1 MLKKKM
7 NTAALEKIEAQILQ
21 LGLNEQLELIEF
33 LARRVRENAQK
44 PSGNLENE
52 LSEMANDPEI
62 QRELREIENEFAGT
76 LLDGLRDEK

>member
-1 MLKKKM
+1 M
-7 NTAALEKIEAQILQ
+7 NTAALEKIEAEILQ

-44 PSGNLENE
+44 SSANMGNE

-62 QRELREIENEFAGT
+62 QREMREIETEFAGT
-76 LLDGLRDEK
+76 LLDGLQD

>member
-1 MLKKKM
+1 M
-7 NTAALEKIEAQILQ
+7 NTAALEKIEAEILQ

-62 QRELREIENEFAGT
+62 QREMREIENEFAGT
-76 LLDGLRDEK
+76 LLDGLGDEK

>member
-1 MLKKKM
+1 M

-44 PSGNLENE
+44 PSDNLENE

>member
-1 MLKKKM
+1 M
-7 NTAALEKIEAQILQ
+7 NTAALEKIEAQILP

-52 LSEMANDPEI
+52 LCWIINQSSLTRRRYFRHSNRA
-62 QRELREIENEFAGT
+62 
-76 LLDGLRDEK
+76 

>member
-1 MLKKKM
+1 M

-33 LARRVRENAQK
+33 LARQVRENAQK
-44 PSGNLENE
+44 TSDNLENE

-76 LLDGLRDEK
+76 LLDGLPDEK

>member
-1 MLKKKM
+1 M
-7 NTAALEKIEAQILQ
+7 NTSALEKIEAEILQ
-21 LGLNEQLELIEF
+21 LDLNEQLELIEF

>member
-1 MLKKKM
+1 M

-52 LSEMANDPEI
+52 LSEMANDTEI
-62 QRELREIENEFAGT
+62 QREMREIENEFAGT

>member
-1 MLKKKM
+1 M
-7 NTAALEKIEAQILQ
+7 NTPALEKIEAQILQ
-21 LGLNEQLELIEF
+21 LGLNEQLRLIEF

>member
-1 MLKKKM
+1 M
-7 NTAALEKIEAQILQ
+7 NTAALEKIEAQILP